1 MPGKNLSN
9 TEKRL
14 QKRWDAPS
22 TDSLDLTGIYIDSHE
37 ESTGLRGISQA
48 EINFEYPVSVLV
60 GKNGTGKTTLLHL
73 AALSYAPPED
83 YGYLTTRSQTSFLSH
98 TAKRRRLELILDGHF
113 VVQKLT
119 TWPPFVG
126 QPKSGCTTSAAQNAP
141 SDL

>member
-83 YGYLTTRSQTSFLSH
+83 YGYLNYTFTDFFSVAHGEAPSTGIDIRC
-98 TAKRRRLELILDGHF
+98 HF

>member
-60 GKNGTGKTTLLHL
+60 GKKWDREDNP
-73 AALSYAPPED
+73 SAPRGVELRP
-83 YGYLTTRSQTSFLSH
+83 
-98 TAKRRRLELILDGHF
+98 ARRLWLF
-113 VVQKLT
+113 KLHVHRLLFCRT
-119 TWPPFVG
+119 RR
-126 QPKSGCTTSAAQNAP
+126 SAVDWN
-141 SDL
+141 

>member
-60 GKNGTGKTTLLHL
+60 GKKMGQGRQ
-73 AALSYAPPED
+73 PFC
-83 YGYLTTRSQTSFLSH
+83 TS
-98 TAKRRRLELILDGHF
+98 RR
-113 VVQKLT
+113 
-119 TWPPFVG
+119 
-126 QPKSGCTTSAAQNAP
+126 
-141 SDL
+141 